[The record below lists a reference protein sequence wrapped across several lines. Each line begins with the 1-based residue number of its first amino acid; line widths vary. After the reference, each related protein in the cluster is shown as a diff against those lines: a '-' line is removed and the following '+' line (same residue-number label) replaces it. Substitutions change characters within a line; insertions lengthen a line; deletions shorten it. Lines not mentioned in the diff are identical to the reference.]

1 MRVVAGIS
9 LKNVAA
15 REAGLCFGRAVRL
28 SVSYAALMLASAAI
42 ASGAVAQEALPT
54 IDIESAGGDKNGT
67 VGYLATRTSSATKT
81 DTPLLNVPQSVSV
94 LTKEFIKDQNFQS
107 IGDAIRYVPGVIPH
121 QGEGNRDQVVIR
133 GQSSSADFF
142 INGIRDDVQYFR
154 DLYNI
159 QSIEV
164 LKGPNAMI
172 FGRGGGGGVINRV
185 QKEAD
190 GVPIKEVTVQGGS
203 FDNKRVSIDT
213 GGAVDANVAGRI
225 NAVYEKSG
233 TFRNYGDIERYGINP
248 TVTLRGDDTK
258 VKLSYE
264 YFHDERTADRGIP
277 SLGTVP
283 AATRFRPTVP
293 YPTDPATFFGN
304 PDLSYAKVD
313 AHIADAVIEHD
324 FNNGLKV
331 KNTSRYAYYD
341 KFYQNV
347 FPGSAVNPATQTLT
361 LSAYNNGIKRQ
372 NLFNQTD
379 WTYKTNTGPVLHTL
393 LFGTEFGRQTS
404 NSLRMSGT
412 FLGSNVVSAFSPVS
426 FVPVRF
432 ANNGGSDANA
442 LSTLDLAAVYAQ
454 DQIEVTRYLQFIGG
468 VRFDRFDLTVNN
480 RNNNLTTN
488 RVDNLVSPRAGV
500 VFKPVDNVSF
510 YGSYSVSYLP
520 SSGDQFSALSPG
532 LAVTVP
538 EKFTNTEVGV
548 KWDITP
554 RTLFTAAVYDLDR
567 DNQRF
572 TDNQGRILTTGKT
585 NTKGAEVALTGYVTD
600 QWQVTGGYAY
610 TDARIVSDT
619 SAIIVKGNRVGLVPY
634 NTFAMWNK
642 YQIDPMWAAAVGV
655 IHYDNFYATS
665 DDTVRLPAFTRVDA
679 AVYLKIN
686 EMWRAQLNIENI
698 FNTGYYATADANNNI
713 SPGSPRA
720 FRVSATAKF

>member
-1 MRVVAGIS
+1 MRGVAGTA
-9 LKNVAA
+9 LKGIAVC
-15 REAGLCFGRAVRL
+15 EAGLNFGRTARL
-28 SVSYAALMLASAAI
+28 SVSYVALMLASAVI
-42 ASGAVAQEALPT
+42 VSGALAQEALPT
-54 IDIESAGGDKNGT
+54 IDVESTGGDKNGT
-67 VGYLATRTSSATKT
+67 VGYLATRTSTATKS
-81 DTPLLNVPQSVSV
+81 DTPLINVPQSITV
-94 LTKEFIKDQNFQS
+94 LTKDFIKDQNFQS

-133 GQSSSADFF
+133 GQNSSADFF

-190 GVPIKEVTVQGGS
+190 GASIREVTVQGGS

-248 TVTLRGDDTK
+248 TVTIRGDDTK

-277 SLGTVP
+277 SLGTIP
-283 AATRFRPTVP
+283 AATRFNPTVP

-304 PDLSYAKVD
+304 PNLSYAKVD

-324 FNNGLKV
+324 FDNGLKV
-331 KNTSRYAYYD
+331 KNTSRYANYD

-347 FPGSAVNPATQTLT
+347 FPGSAVNPLTNQLT

-393 LFGTEFGRQTS
+393 VFGTEFGRQTS
-404 NSLRMSGT
+404 DSLRMSGT
-412 FLGSNVVSAFSPVS
+412 FLGSNTVSAFSPTS
-426 FVPVRF
+426 FVPVSF

-442 LSTLDLAAVYAQ
+442 LSTLNLAAVYAQ
-454 DQIEVTRYLQFIGG
+454 DQIEITRYLQLIAG

-480 RNNNLTTN
+480 RNNNQTTS
-488 RVDNLVSPRAGV
+488 RIDNLVSPRAGV
-500 VFKPVDNVSF
+500 VFKPVDNLSL

-520 SSGDQFSALSPG
+520 SSGDQFSALSPA

-538 EKFTNTEVGV
+538 ERFENTEVGV

-554 RTLFTAAVYDLDR
+554 RTQFTAAVYNLDR

-572 TDNQGRILTTGKT
+572 TDSQGRILTTGKT
-585 NTKGAEVALTGYVTD
+585 NTKGAEVAVTGYVTD

-610 TDARIVSDT
+610 TDARIVSDN
-619 SAIIVKGNRVGLVPY
+619 SLIIVKGNRVGLVPY
-634 NTFAMWNK
+634 NTFTMWNK

-720 FRVSATAKF
+720 FRVSATARF